1 MHSFFLFSFLRTD
14 ARSPARNYKKNKNK
28 NKKNMMQQPLFR
40 PGQDVFPP
48 ILHECFDI
56 RPVKASEPSTSISFQ
71 ASLQAQMLSQAQL
84 HAHAQMMNMM
94 SQSLVHHTHSF
105 GRTISQQTRCVRSPH
120 PPNQPPKN
128 NPLLLRVL

>member
-1 MHSFFLFSFLRTD
+1 MHSLFLFYVSRTD
-14 ARSPARNYKKNKNK
+14 ARPRARNYKKNKK
-28 NKKNMMQQPLFR
+28 KKKNMMQQPLFR

-120 PPNQPPKN
+120 PTQPPKN

>member
-1 MHSFFLFSFLRTD
+1 
-14 ARSPARNYKKNKNK
+14 
-28 NKKNMMQQPLFR
+28 MMQQPLFR

-120 PPNQPPKN
+120 PTQPNHPRTTPFFFEFSDA
-128 NPLLLRVL
+128 LVLVVSPFCSFCS